1 MFFVI
6 FSFVIKVFFVL
17 WLLIFEVSVLV
28 GIKNVLFS
36 LWSLF
41 FNVGVLLLL
50 RMFKLGF
57 IVLSNM
63 VVYVGFWLRIFCVFL
78 VILSVYLLF
87 CWIILVCRLKVYLK
101 VKWVGIILGFVFRKL
116 KGCSCICFLK
126 IFVFLKILL

>member
-1 MFFVI
+1 MI

-63 VVYVGFWLRIFCVFL
+63 VVYVGF
-78 VILSVYLLF
+78 
-87 CWIILVCRLKVYLK
+87 
-101 VKWVGIILGFVFRKL
+101 
-116 KGCSCICFLK
+116 
-126 IFVFLKILL
+126 